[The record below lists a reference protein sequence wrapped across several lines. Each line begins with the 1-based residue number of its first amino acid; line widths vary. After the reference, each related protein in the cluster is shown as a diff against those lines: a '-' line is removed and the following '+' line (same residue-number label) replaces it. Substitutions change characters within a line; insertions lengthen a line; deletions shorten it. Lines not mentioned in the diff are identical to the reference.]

1 MAWDFETDPEY
12 QELLDWA
19 DEFVRTEVEP
29 LDYVFPN
36 PYDKSDTVAMD
47 YVRPLKEEV
56 KRRGLW
62 ACHLGPE
69 LGGPGYGQLKL
80 ALLNEIL
87 GRSVWAPSIFGCQA
101 PDTGNAE
108 ILAHYGTEAQ
118 KAKYLQPLM
127 DGDIGSCYVM
137 TEPQGGSDPTL
148 FKTTAVR
155 DGDEWILNG
164 EKWFNSEAR
173 HAAFWIVMAVT
184 NTEVS
189 PYQGMS
195 MFIVDP
201 NAPGVEI
208 VRNITVHG
216 FSEDEAYTRF
226 TNARIPAEN
235 MLGAE
240 GGAFAIAQT
249 RLGGGRVH
257 HAMRTVAQ
265 VRKAFD
271 MMCER
276 VISRE
281 ARGGTI
287 AKLQMTQERIADSW
301 IEMESFR
308 LLVLRTAWLIDK
320 HQDYLKVRKDISA
333 IKAAVPKVMHDVAQR
348 ALHLHGSL
356 GVSEEMPLAKMF
368 LYSEVMGLVDGPTE
382 VHKVTIA
389 KEVLKDY
396 TPYEGLFPPSHI
408 PALTEK
414 ARAHVAARLEHRVG
428 NL

>member
-1 MAWDFETDPEY
+1 MSSGTRAGW
-12 QELLDWA
+12 
-19 DEFVRTEVEP
+19 
-29 LDYVFPN
+29 
-36 PYDKSDTVAMD
+36 S
-47 YVRPLKEEV
+47 
-56 KRRGLW
+56 G
-62 ACHLGPE
+62 CS
-69 LGGPGYGQLKL
+69 QLKL

-155 DGDEWILNG
+155 DGDEWVLNG

-240 GGAFAIAQT
+240 GV
-249 RLGGGRVH
+249 RSLSHRRVSV
-257 HAMRTVAQ
+257 VA
-265 VRKAFD
+265 VYITP
-271 MMCER
+271 C
-276 VISRE
+276 
-281 ARGGTI
+281 ARWPRY
-287 AKLQMTQERIADSW
+287 AR
-301 IEMESFR
+301 
-308 LLVLRTAWLIDK
+308 
-320 HQDYLKVRKDISA
+320 
-333 IKAAVPKVMHDVAQR
+333 
-348 ALHLHGSL
+348 
-356 GVSEEMPLAKMF
+356 
-368 LYSEVMGLVDGPTE
+368 
-382 VHKVTIA
+382 
-389 KEVLKDY
+389 
-396 TPYEGLFPPSHI
+396 PS
-408 PALTEK
+408 T
-414 ARAHVAARLEHRVG
+414 
-428 NL
+428 

>member
-1 MAWDFETDPEY
+1 
-12 QELLDWA
+12 
-19 DEFVRTEVEP
+19 
-29 LDYVFPN
+29 
-36 PYDKSDTVAMD
+36 
-47 YVRPLKEEV
+47 
-56 KRRGLW
+56 
-62 ACHLGPE
+62 
-69 LGGPGYGQLKL
+69 
-80 ALLNEIL
+80 
-87 GRSVWAPSIFGCQA
+87 
-101 PDTGNAE
+101 
-108 ILAHYGTEAQ
+108 
-118 KAKYLQPLM
+118 
-127 DGDIGSCYVM
+127 M

-148 FKTTAVR
+148 FTTTAVR

-184 NTEVS
+184 NPDVS

-195 MFIVDP
+195 MLIVDP

-240 GGAFAIAQT
+240 GAAFAIAQT

-276 VISRE
+276 VISRA

-320 HQDYLKVRKDISA
+320 HQDYLLVRKDIAA
-333 IKAAVPKVMHDVAQR
+333 IKAAMPKVMHDVAQR

-396 TPYEGLFPPSHI
+396 TPYDGLFPPSHI

>member
-29 LDYVFPN
+29 LDYVFAN
-36 PYDKSDTVAMD
+36 PYDKADTEAME

-80 ALLNEIL
+80 ALLNEIV
-87 GRSVWAPSIFGCQA
+87 GRSKWGPSIFGCQA

-118 KAKYLQPLM
+118 KAQYLQPLM

-148 FKTTAVR
+148 FTTTAVR
-155 DGDEWILNG
+155 DGDHWVLNG
-164 EKWFNSEAR
+164 EKWFNSEAK

-184 NTEVS
+184 NPDVS

-201 NAPGVEI
+201 KAPGVEI

-216 FSEDEAYTRF
+216 FSEDEGYTRF

-235 MLGAE
+235 MLGDE
-240 GGAFAIAQT
+240 GAAFVIAQT

-276 VISRE
+276 VISRR

-287 AKLQMTQERIADSW
+287 AQLQMTQERIADSW
-301 IEMESFR
+301 IEMEQFR
-308 LLVLRTAWLIDK
+308 LLVLRTAWRIDK
-320 HQDYLKVRKDISA
+320 YQDYLKVRKDISA
-333 IKAAVPKVMHDVAQR
+333 IKAAMPKVMHDVAQR

-356 GVSEEMPLAKMF
+356 GVSEEMPLAQMF
-368 LYSEVMGLVDGPTE
+368 LYAEVMGLVDGPTE
-382 VHKVTIA
+382 VHKVTVA

-396 TPYEGLFPPSHI
+396 VPYEGLFPPGHI
-408 PALTEK
+408 PTLTEQ
-414 ARAHVAARLEHRVG
+414 ARAHVAERIERRVG